1 MKCIYAWIRKLYI
14 IIKIFTWEIIQL
26 TCLILK
32 KNAIYMWNSCS
43 LAKGF
48 VLINFSKYLGY

>member
-1 MKCIYAWIRKLYI
+1 MKYIYAWIRKLYI

-32 KNAIYMWNSCS
+32 KMPFICEIVVH
-43 LAKGF
+43 LPK
-48 VLINFSKYLGY
+48 VLY